1 MHRVILNY
9 QPAVAVIVTLLVL
22 VAELNEELAEPLAD
36 LDHKGYRAIED
47 VGLHLGDDGDGS
59 ELTKLGGIV
68 LSLLVVDA

>member
-1 MHRVILNY
+1 MHRVVLNN

-22 VAELNEELAEPLAD
+22 VTKLNEELAEPLTD
-36 LDHKGYRAIED
+36 LDHKRYRAIED
-47 VGLHLGDDGDGS
+47 VSLHLGDDRDGS